1 MPEKPTL
8 VSIGSLV
15 SGDPLFIPPQH
26 DLGLPKEKTLPPC
39 LSRASSSNIAAVIV
53 FRHLD
58 NTRKQPRQCKVIAF
72 PSNFDFK
79 FPLETIS
86 LKSTWKEPRTHSF
99 ASTKETQMLKLFKVP
114 GLLTLQE
121 NLIKAS
127 SPLTCNHWQR
137 LHALATEWWA

>member
-58 NTRKQPRQCKVIAF
+58 NTRKQPRQDVIF
-72 PSNFDFK
+72 LYGPS
-79 FPLETIS
+79 
-86 LKSTWKEPRTHSF
+86 R
-99 ASTKETQMLKLFKVP
+99 M
-114 GLLTLQE
+114 
-121 NLIKAS
+121 S
-127 SPLTCNHWQR
+127 S
-137 LHALATEWWA
+137 